1 MEGIQR
7 FFGVVLI
14 VIAAI
19 VAIHTVIEPIYH
31 TSTPEHPYS
40 RIWQI
45 LIDPLSA
52 ISIIVGLEFGYL
64 RMRRTGGNSSIQ
76 EFIAANTLFYGFV
89 FVAILFFWNWFGTC
103 KAAKDFTAVSA
114 DVRSLVWTFFDALL
128 PVLNAAM
135 GIHLLRLRRIHPTS

>member
-31 TSTPEHPYS
+31 TSSHEHPYS
-40 RIWQI
+40 RIWAI
-45 LIDPLSA
+45 IDPLSA

-64 RMRRTGGNSSIQ
+64 RMRRARKNSSVK
-76 EFIAANTLFYGFV
+76 EFIAANALFYGFV
-89 FVAILFFWNWFGTC
+89 FAAILFFWNWFGIG
-103 KAAKDFTAVSA
+103 KVGKDFTAVSA
-114 DVRSLVWTFFDALL
+114 DVRTLVWTFFDALL
-128 PVLNAAM
+128 PVLNGAM
-135 GIHLLRLRRIHPTS
+135 GIHLLRPQKNRLTP

>member
-31 TSTPEHPYS
+31 TSSHEHPYS
-40 RIWQI
+40 RIWAI
-45 LIDPLSA
+45 IDPLSA

-64 RMRRTGGNSSIQ
+64 RMRRTRENSSVQ

-89 FVAILFFWNWFGTC
+89 FAAILFFWNWFGIS
-103 KAAKDFTAVSA
+103 KVGKDFTAVSA
-114 DVRSLVWTFFDALL
+114 DVRTLVWTFFDALL
-128 PVLNAAM
+128 PVLNGAM
-135 GIHLLRLRRIHPTS
+135 GIHLLRPQKNRLTP

>member
-40 RIWQI
+40 RIWEI
-45 LIDPLSA
+45 LIDPLST

-76 EFIAANTLFYGFV
+76 EFIAANALFYGFV

-135 GIHLLRLRRIHPTS
+135 GIHLLCPQRNRPTS

>member
-1 MEGIQR
+1 MKRIQQ

-19 VAIHTVIEPIYH
+19 VAIQTVIEPIYH
-31 TSTPEHPYS
+31 TSTPEHPYN
-40 RIWQI
+40 RIWKI
-45 LIDPLSA
+45 IDPLSA

-64 RMRRTGGNSSIQ
+64 RMRRTRENPSVQ
-76 EFIAANTLFYGFV
+76 EFIAANALFYGFV
-89 FVAILFFWNWFGTC
+89 FAGILLFWNWFGIS

-135 GIHLLRLRRIHPTS
+135 GNHLLRPQKNHPTS